1 MSTLKWFTS
10 MYLVGS
16 RENHQMHTNGSH
28 TDYTPQLKDLVN
40 IFSVKIIELILIHY
54 KVKD

>member
-16 RENHQMHTNGSH
+16 RENHQMHTNSSH
-28 TDYTPQLKDLVN
+28 TDYTPQLKDL
-40 IFSVKIIELILIHY
+40 VKIIELILIHY

>member
-1 MSTLKWFTS
+1 MVYITS